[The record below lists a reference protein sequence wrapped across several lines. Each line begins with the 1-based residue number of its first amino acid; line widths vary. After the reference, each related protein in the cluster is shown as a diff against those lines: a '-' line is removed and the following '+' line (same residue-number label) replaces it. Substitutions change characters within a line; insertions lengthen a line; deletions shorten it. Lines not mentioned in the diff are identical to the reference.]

1 MKTSKNP
8 FCQIHTKDGRK
19 RVLVVSLPLTKMKSS
34 LFLILALAICSFSSE
49 AQKIA
54 NPSFEEAENGKPAGW
69 IFETWDKS
77 TTSEWSQIA
86 HMGNKSVAIV
96 CNSKGWGRWSTK
108 TLLVPYSQY
117 RFTGWIKTENTSGSG
132 ASFAIGN
139 IEIPNINPIAGTNN
153 WKKVEF
159 DFNSKGDD
167 SGLIECILDG
177 SGKAWFDGIK
187 LTLIGS
193 KKLSP
198 QISIDV
204 KKQNQ
209 PISDYIYGQ
218 FIEHMGK
225 CIYGGIWAEIVND
238 RKYYYKP
245 GEKESVWE
253 VSGDTNCLGI
263 AKTPYV
269 GKNTPAIKLSE
280 LQYLEMIQQNVPLIK
295 DMDYTGRIVAAGALS
310 EGKISISIE
319 WGSNPADKQ
328 TITINQLN
336 TDYSKIPLKFRSQNT
351 TENGVLRIRIEGK
364 ADIKIGTISLMPA
377 NNING
382 FRSDVIALLKELN
395 SPIYRW
401 PGGNFVSGYNWKDGI
416 GDRDRRPPRKN
427 PAWKGIEHND
437 VGIDEFMQLCRILNT
452 EPFIAVNSGLGD
464 VSMAAEEVE
473 YCNGAVGTTM
483 GHLRADNGN
492 PEPYNVKYWSVGNEM
507 FGDWQLGHMPLNDYV
522 NKHNVFAQ
530 AMKTSDTSIVLVG
543 VGNAGEWD
551 EAMLKNC
558 AHNMD
563 LISEHIYRQDWHGGG
578 LMTHTKQLADDI
590 RRIGETHRTY
600 RSQIP
605 ELKGKNIRIA
615 MDEWN
620 YWYGPHIYGELGTRY
635 FWRDGMG
642 IAAGLHEFF
651 RNTDIYFMANYA
663 QTVNVIGCIKTTG
676 TTSAFE
682 TTGLVLKIY
691 REHFGKTP
699 VTIVG
704 SPEPLDV
711 VAALSEN
718 SKILTIAVVNPTN
731 KSMEFPVKI
740 TGAKLSRTAEV
751 NYIFAE
757 DDMIYNSPDEP
768 AKVKIEAET
777 VSLKRNV
784 LTVRPKSVSIFK
796 VNINE

>member
-1 MKTSKNP
+1 MTTTKSPFTQNTIKN
-8 FCQIHTKDGRK
+8 RYK
-19 RVLVVSLPLTKMKSS
+19 RALAVSLPVTKMKST
-34 LFLILALAICSFSSE
+34 LLLIIALATCSFSSE
-49 AQKIA
+49 AQKIS
-54 NPSFEEAENGKPAGW
+54 NPSFEEAENGKPANW
-69 IFETWDKS
+69 VFETWDKS
-77 TTSEWSQIA
+77 TSSEWSQTA
-86 HMGNKSVAIV
+86 HNGSKSVAIR
-96 CNSKGWGRWSTK
+96 CKGKGWGRWLTK
-108 TLLVPYSQY
+108 TPLVAYSQY
-117 RFTGWIKTENTSGSG
+117 RFAGWIKTENTEGYG
-132 ASFAIGN
+132 ATFSIGN
-139 IEIPNINPIAGTNN
+139 IEIPNIKPIVGTNG
-153 WKKVEF
+153 WQKVEF
-159 DFNSKGDD
+159 EFNSKGDD
-167 SGLIECILDG
+167 SGVIECILDG
-177 SGKAWFDGIK
+177 SGQAWFDGIE
-187 LTLIGS
+187 LTLINS

-198 QISIDV
+198 QISVDV
-204 KKQNQ
+204 KKQSQ

-238 RKYYYKP
+238 RKFYNKP
-245 GEKESVWE
+245 GEKESAWE
-253 VSGDTNCLGI
+253 VLGDTNCIGM
-263 AKTPYV
+263 AKIPYV
-269 GKNTPAIKLSE
+269 GKNTPEVKLSE
-280 LQYLEMIQQNVPLIK
+280 SQYVEMVQHNIPLIK
-295 DMDYTGRIVAAGALS
+295 NMNYTGRIVAAGTLK
-310 EGKISISIE
+310 GKISISIE
-319 WGSNPADKQ
+319 WGNNAADKQ
-328 TITINQLN
+328 TITIDQLDPN
-336 TDYSKIPLKFRSQNT
+336 YSKIPLKFQPLST
-351 TENGVLRIRIEGK
+351 TEHGVLRVRIEGQ
-364 ADIKIGTISLMPA
+364 ADVKIGTISLMPS
-377 NNING
+377 NNLNG
-382 FRSDVIALLKELN
+382 FRADVIALLKELN

-473 YCNGAVGTTM
+473 YCNGAVGSAM

-507 FGDWQLGHMPLNDYV
+507 YGDWQLGHMPLNDYV
-522 NKHNVFAQ
+522 SKHNVFAE
-530 AMKTSDTSIVLVG
+530 AMKATDTSIILVG
-543 VGNAGEWD
+543 VGNSGEWD

-590 RRIGETHRTY
+590 RKIGEAHRVY
-600 RSQIP
+600 RNQMP
-605 ELKGKNIRIA
+605 ELKGKDIRIA

-620 YWYGPHIYGELGTRY
+620 YWYGPHVYGELGTRY

-682 TTGLVLKIY
+682 TTGLVLKMY
-691 REHFGKTP
+691 REHFGKIP
-699 VTIVG
+699 VNING
-704 SPEPLDV
+704 APEPLDV
-711 VAALSEN
+711 IAALTQDA
-718 SKILTIAVVNPTN
+718 KTLTIAVVNPTN
-731 KSMEFPVKI
+731 KSIVFPVKI
-740 TGAKLSRTAEV
+740 TGAKLSHTAEV

-757 DDMIYNSPDEP
+757 DDMVYNSPGEP

-777 VSLKRNV
+777 VSLKRNA

-796 VNINE
+796 VNITE